1 MGIKTTL
8 FTAALVACSLPLS
21 AQNTP
26 IAQME
31 HLDRGVVA
39 LPASSSGIFVSW
51 RLLGTDDDVHT
62 TFDVLSNGLVV
73 GKNISKATSYQHA
86 GGKQG
91 NLYQVVTKVDGVP
104 VDTSEAVTPWK
115 QVYLP
120 LKLNRPAGGTL
131 DGAAYS
137 YSPNDMS
144 VGDVDGDGQ
153 YELFVKWDPSN
164 AKDNSQSGVTGNVI
178 IDCYKLDGTQLW
190 RVDLGRN
197 IRAGAHYTQYLVY
210 DFDGDGHAEMM
221 CKTAP
226 GSKDGAGAYV
236 NQAATDSKI
245 KAADNGKSWVAGGG
259 RINGG
264 HEYLTVFEGLTGK
277 AIHTIAY
284 NPTRNASSGLSEAAG
299 TFNWDDRSGKNDK
312 GDYGNRGERYLACVA
327 ALNGPDGTASG
338 VFARGYYTF
347 AYLWAVDFNGKQLK
361 PRWLHK
367 SGSRT
372 TYSVVNYQTSATG
385 TTKSYTPGRSTSG
398 GGSNTLYANGNHNI
412 SVADVD
418 GDGKDEIIYGSAAV
432 DDDGKLLYAVGF
444 GHGDAMH
451 LGDLN
456 PERPGLEVFDVH
468 EEKGTYSWDLHDA
481 ATGQVL
487 IKGGNSGVDNG
498 RGIAAQLDAN
508 HYGCFFSSADQRDQ
522 RSAVTGKV
530 MSSGQTSLNFRIFW
544 DGDLQEELLD
554 GNKIEKWN
562 GNGTSRLFINGKNPY
577 DYNSSS
583 SCNGTKSTPN
593 LQADIFGDWRE
604 EIILWSSS
612 DGATINIFSSNATTD
627 YRVPTLMHDHTYRM
641 AVAWQNCAYNQPPHL
656 GYYLPDYFRTR
667 FVPMDEF
674 ALEQTIE
681 LGDSIHPVMF
691 MYRNCNSVN
700 VDSTFAPTGRTKGI
714 TSEFKFKR
722 DYSNHLAI
730 LTGKP
735 EVEGDYE
742 IVLRG
747 SGNANFSGNAY
758 QSFII
763 HVTPT
768 TGIASVRQEVND
780 DAYYNLQGIRIEGR
794 PTVKGIYIHQGKKVL
809 IQ

>member
-8 FTAALVACSLPLS
+8 FSAALVACSLPLS

-39 LPASSSGIFVSW
+39 LPSSSSGIFVSW
-51 RLLGTDDDVHT
+51 RYLGTDDDVHT

-73 GKNISKATSYQHA
+73 GKNISKATSYQHS

-104 VDTSEAVTPWK
+104 VDTSKAVTPWK

-131 DGAAYS
+131 DGTSYT

-245 KAADNGKSWVAGGG
+245 KAADNNKSWVVGGG

-327 ALNGPDGTASG
+327 ALDGSDGTASG
-338 VFARGYYTF
+338 VFGRGYYTF
-347 AYLWAVDFNGKQLK
+347 AYLWAVDFDGKQLK

-372 TYSVVNYQTSATG
+372 TYSVVNYQTSASG
-385 TTKSYTPGRSTSG
+385 STKSYTPGKSTSG

-487 IKGGNSGVDNG
+487 LKGGNSGVDNG

-508 HYGCFFSSADQRDQ
+508 HYGCYFSSADQRDQ

-554 GNKIEKWN
+554 GTKIDKWN
-562 GNGTSRLFINGKNPY
+562 GNGTSRLYINGKNPY

-604 EIILWSSS
+604 EIILWNSS
-612 DGATINIFSSNATTD
+612 DGATINIFSSNMATD

-656 GYYLPDYFRTR
+656 GYYLPDLFRTK
-667 FVPMDEF
+667 FVPMNEF
-674 ALEQTIE
+674 TMEQTVGV
-681 LGDSIHPVMF
+681 GDSINPLVF
-691 MYRNCNSVN
+691 LYRNCTSVN
-700 VDSTFAPTGRTKGI
+700 VDSTFTPTEHIKGLDKAFTI
-714 TSEFKFKR
+714 KR
-722 DYSNHLAI
+722 DYLNHLVTI
-730 LTGKP
+730 TGKP

-747 SGNANFSGNAY
+747 SGNAVFSGNAY
-758 QSFII
+758 QSFMI
-763 HVTPT
+763 HVTST
-768 TGIASVRQEVND
+768 ND
-780 DAYYNLQGIRIEGR
+780 IVSLKKDADADAYYNLQGIRLEGV
-794 PTVKGIYIHQGKKVL
+794 PTVKGIYIHQGKKL
-809 IQ
+809 FIK

>member
-8 FTAALVACSLPLS
+8 FTAALLACSLPLS

-31 HLDRGVVA
+31 QLDRGVVA
-39 LPASSSGIFVSW
+39 LPSSSSGIFVSW
-51 RLLGTDDDVHT
+51 RYLGTDDDVHT

-104 VDTSEAVTPWK
+104 VDTSTAVTPWK

-131 DGAAYS
+131 DGASYT

-226 GSKDGAGAYV
+226 GSKDGTGAYV

-264 HEYLTVFEGLTGK
+264 HEYLTVFEGMTGK

-327 ALNGPDGTASG
+327 ALDGPDGTASG
-338 VFARGYYTF
+338 VFGRGYYTF

-372 TYSVVNYQTSATG
+372 TYSVVNYQTSASG

-508 HYGCFFSSADQRDQ
+508 HYGCYFSSADQRDQ

-554 GNKIEKWN
+554 GNKIDKWN
-562 GNGTSRLFINGKNPY
+562 GNGTTRVFINGKNPY

-604 EIILWSSS
+604 EIILWNSS
-612 DGATINIFSSNATTD
+612 DGATINIFSSNVPTD
-627 YRVPTLMHDHTYRM
+627 YRVPTLMHDHTYRL

-656 GYYLPDYFRTR
+656 GYYLPDLFRTR
-667 FVPMDEF
+667 FYPMDEF
-674 ALEQTIE
+674 AQEQTVV
-681 LGDSIHPVMF
+681 LGDSISPVVF

-700 VDSTFAPTGRTKGI
+700 VDSTFTPEGHIKGLDKAF
-714 TSEFKFKR
+714 TFKR
-722 DYSNHLAI
+722 DYVTRLVTI
-730 LTGKP
+730 TGKP

-747 SGNANFSGNAY
+747 SNNPIFSGNAY

-763 HVTPT
+763 HVTT
-768 TGIASVRQEVND
+768 TNDIVSIKNDDD
-780 DAYYNLQGIRIEGR
+780 DAYYSLQGIRLEGV
-794 PTVKGIYIHQGKKVL
+794 PTVKGIYIHRGKK
-809 IQ
+809 IFIK